1 MSRTGGF
8 RLLNLVN
15 LQEHIYHHV
24 WFIESMQSRFDAL
37 TGFDLNVLDGLHKDA
52 AGGTV
57 TREQRIAIKLREL
70 YELPEPGNPDYDE
83 SEELTIVGQTIT
95 RGWSFEAER
104 PGEGYPRLV
113 PRLSPPLGRKR

>member
-15 LQEHIYHHV
+15 LQEHVYHHV

-37 TGFDLNVLDGLHKDA
+37 TGFDLNVLGGLHKDA

-57 TREQRIAIKLREL
+57 TREQRIAIKSVSYTHLT
-70 YELPEPGNPDYDE
+70 LP
-83 SEELTIVGQTIT
+83 TI
-95 RGWSFEAER
+95 
-104 PGEGYPRLV
+104 PLV
-113 PRLSPPLGRKR
+113 